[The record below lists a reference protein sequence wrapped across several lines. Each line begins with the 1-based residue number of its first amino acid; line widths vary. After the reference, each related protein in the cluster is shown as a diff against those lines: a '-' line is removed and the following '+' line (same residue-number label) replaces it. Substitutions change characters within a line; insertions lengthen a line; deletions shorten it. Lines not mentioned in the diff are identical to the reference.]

1 MFEYVL
7 EKLSQNME
15 QENLRS
21 YLIYFKINIFHF
33 SILLEFRW
41 IQLNRRSTKILLFSI
56 HGTIA
61 PTLHQI
67 PLFCTLLSWFV
78 PPSNQM
84 LPVSLHSN
92 LFLICFVLTR
102 IFDYGNAIFH

>member
-33 SILLEFRW
+33 SILLEFR
-41 IQLNRRSTKILLFSI
+41 
-56 HGTIA
+56 
-61 PTLHQI
+61 
-67 PLFCTLLSWFV
+67 
-78 PPSNQM
+78 
-84 LPVSLHSN
+84 
-92 LFLICFVLTR
+92 
-102 IFDYGNAIFH
+102 